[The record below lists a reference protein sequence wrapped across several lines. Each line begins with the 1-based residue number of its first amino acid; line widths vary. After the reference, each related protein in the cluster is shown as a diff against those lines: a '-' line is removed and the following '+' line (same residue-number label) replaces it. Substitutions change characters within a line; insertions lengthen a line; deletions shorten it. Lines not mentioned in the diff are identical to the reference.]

1 MAAEPT
7 FPGLPRPECPQPGTD
22 PSLASPRNL
31 AAIQDR
37 EICCYSISC
46 KEKDNI
52 GAWVG
57 GRRVR
62 LSGHV
67 SRWWLPEPVTPPRC
81 RGPQQGGPPS
91 SGVLGL
97 CDLGQVA
104 TWALTS
110 PPVTAG
116 VAPALHLSTQTPLP
130 AIWGRLGL
138 DSSGAGR
145 SLGIPGP
152 RSLPWRFLALPR
164 GPSPKG
170 PVTFSL
176 IPLDITLQWLIQHSK
191 SRRS

>member
-1 MAAEPT
+1 MSLETSLSLVLLPGPAGRSRLLSALTTRWQQSPP
-7 FPGLPRPECPQPGTD
+7 FPGSRAPSAPSLAAD

-62 LSGHV
+62 LSGRV

-116 VAPALHLSTQTPLP
+116 VAPALHLSTPLEVSCP
-130 AIWGRLGL
+130 PQ
-138 DSSGAGR
+138 GAQ
-145 SLGIPGP
+145 P
-152 RSLPWRFLALPR
+152 
-164 GPSPKG
+164 
-170 PVTFSL
+170 
-176 IPLDITLQWLIQHSK
+176 
-191 SRRS
+191 